1 MAIFAACTVGPNY
14 VRPKAETPASYKEVE
29 GWKKAQP
36 QDHVSRGAWW
46 TMYNDPQL
54 NGLEEQVN
62 ISNQNLA
69 AAEAQ
74 YREAL
79 ALVQAAKAAYF
90 PTVTAGPDVSQDPH
104 LLQFSR
110 SPGEYLQPQVT

>member
-1 MAIFAACTVGPNY
+1 MLLVILAACTVGPNY

-74 YREAL
+74 YR
-79 ALVQAAKAAYF
+79 
-90 PTVTAGPDVSQDPH
+90 AGPRPGAGRQGRLFPDGYRRAQRHQDPH

-110 SPGEYLQPQVT
+110 SPGSICNRQ